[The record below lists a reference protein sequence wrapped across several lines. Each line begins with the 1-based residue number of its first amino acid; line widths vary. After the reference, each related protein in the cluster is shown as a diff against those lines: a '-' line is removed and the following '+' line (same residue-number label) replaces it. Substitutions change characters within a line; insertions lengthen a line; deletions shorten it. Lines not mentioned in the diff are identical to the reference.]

1 MMNRN
6 DNSNNG
12 KESREDNHAEGSTQ
26 HYTNESRR
34 ERGRKQNS
42 NADESLGKNNDEQV
56 AVRPIETSS
65 AQEASRYDA
74 ASTVI
79 TPADAAARAT
89 MTPSDP
95 ERVFEIL
102 SGGRDTP
109 ERPKRKRWFS
119 DLPDRGLFILFL
131 VAGVGTVFFL
141 KLGPFDPST
150 AKWYAAVAAS
160 AALILYAG
168 VAQRLD
174 HYQLRG
180 DRLGDNC
187 YYLGFLLTLA
197 SMAAAL
203 IQFDLSSDNRGEVL
217 ERLIGSFGIALFS
230 TFVGIALR
238 VVFLQMRREVDDL
251 EEQIRQDLQER
262 ANSLKSQLLMAVSD
276 LESFRLRTRQVLD
289 ERLIEITDLFAT
301 QSKDQIER
309 IVALAQQVAD
319 EGSRTLQTHTK
330 QAMALEEAIRAQTA
344 AAANLAERLGK
355 IDIPP
360 DLFRVEIVRLTE
372 RLAEIAGPFQS
383 SATDFSERIKAIDIP
398 VGLVATRLV
407 PFTEAIQRATASVD
421 RLANAELARRN
432 ALDEATANAARAIQE
447 ATQVLTERP
456 KGFFSRFAYVIG
468 LRR

>member
-1 MMNRN
+1 MNE
-6 DNSNNG
+6 NSNSSNG
-12 KESREDNHAEGSTQ
+12 KEGRESDSDRGTTQ
-26 HYTNESRR
+26 NGANESRR
-34 ERGRKQNS
+34 ERRRKRNSDVDQSSGNS
-42 NADESLGKNNDEQV
+42 NIEQIS
-56 AVRPIETSS
+56 VRPTDKSS
-65 AQEASRYDA
+65 TDEAPKPDA

-79 TPADAAARAT
+79 TPADAVARAT
-89 MTPSDP
+89 VTPSDP
-95 ERVFEIL
+95 EGVSEIL
-102 SGGRDTP
+102 SGSRYTP
-109 ERPKRKRWFS
+109 ERPRRKRWFS

-131 VAGVGTVFFL
+131 VAGVGAVFFL

-150 AKWYAAVAAS
+150 AKWYAAGAAS
-160 AALILYAG
+160 AALILYASI
-168 VAQRLD
+168 AQRLD

-203 IQFDLSSDNRGEVL
+203 IQFDLSSENRGEVL

-262 ANSLKSQLLMAVSD
+262 ANSLKSQLLMAVSE

-289 ERLIEITDLFAT
+289 ERLIETTDLFAT

-319 EGSRTLQTHTK
+319 EGSRTLQTHTR

-355 IDIPP
+355 IDVPP

-398 VGLVATRLV
+398 IDLVATRLV

-421 RLANAELARRN
+421 RLASAELERRN
-432 ALDEATANAARAIQE
+432 ALDAATANATLAIQE
-447 ATQVLTERP
+447 ATRVLTERP
-456 KGFFSRFAYVIG
+456 KGFFSKFAYVIG

>member
-1 MMNRN
+1 MNE
-6 DNSNNG
+6 NSNPSNG
-12 KESREDNHAEGSTQ
+12 KEDRESDSDRGTTQ
-26 HYTNESRR
+26 NGTNQSRR
-34 ERGRKQNS
+34 ERRRKRNS
-42 NADESLGKNNDEQV
+42 DVDQSSENSDNEQIS
-56 AVRPIETSS
+56 ARPTETSGTDKVPKPDAVS
-65 AQEASRYDA
+65 A
-74 ASTVI
+74 VI
-79 TPADAAARAT
+79 TPADAVARDT
-89 MTPSDP
+89 VMPSDP
-95 ERVFEIL
+95 ERVSEIR
-102 SGGRDTP
+102 SGSRYTT
-109 ERPKRKRWFS
+109 ERPRRKRWFS

-131 VAGVGTVFFL
+131 VAGVVAVFFL

-150 AKWYAAVAAS
+150 AKWYAAGAAS

-168 VAQRLD
+168 IAQRLD

-203 IQFDLSSDNRGEVL
+203 IQFDLSSENRGEVL

-238 VVFLQMRREVDDL
+238 VAFLQMRREVDDL

-262 ANSLKSQLLMAVSD
+262 ANSLKSQLLMAVSE

-289 ERLIEITDLFAT
+289 ERLIETTDLFAT

-355 IDIPP
+355 IDVPP
-360 DLFRVEIVRLTE
+360 DLFRVEIVRLAE
-372 RLAEIAGPFQS
+372 RLAEIAGPFQA
-383 SATDFSERIKAIDIP
+383 SATDFSERIRAIDIP
-398 VGLVATRLV
+398 VDLVATRLV
-407 PFTEAIQRATASVD
+407 PFTEAIERATASVD
-421 RLANAELARRN
+421 RLANAELERRN

-447 ATQVLTERP
+447 ATRVLTERP
-456 KGFFSRFAYVIG
+456 KGFFSRFAYIIG